1 MTNWQFTFTGTWP
14 AGIVALIAVAAVA
27 LTFLFYRAKRAQL
40 SRRAFI
46 LLTVLRAL
54 VIVATALFLMK
65 PVLRFSRNRAE
76 QNEVIVL
83 QDVSQSM
90 GIHDTIAGDSRLEAG
105 LFLLR
110 EAPYRILDKLSG
122 THKVRFFTF
131 GGVTAERDPSGQ
143 FQADER
149 ATALGDALKESVA
162 RVGQQ
167 SAAAVILLTDGVPT
181 AGEDPRK
188 VARTLGVPVF
198 PIALGGR
205 MAEKGKFFD
214 IGVAGVPH
222 NLELIVNN
230 IGKLKFTL
238 SNFGI
243 EGLSDAERA
252 LTMTLKYKDQ
262 VVATAPV
269 QFPAHNG
276 SREVEMEYTPREI
289 GVQKLTVALPA
300 LPGEPITEN
309 NSREFI
315 VRVVEPRIRVLIVE
329 GVIRSEYRFLRKVL
343 GSDPTIAVTSVIKKN
358 KEEFYQQDSDP
369 GIDLSRG
376 LPRNQEDMKKF
387 DVVILGDI
395 ARAEFTDEQLQVLKE
410 FVSGGAGLLA
420 IGGYHAY
427 GPGGYAESPV
437 ADLLPVTI
445 RGPSDGQSAGNFAP
459 ALTALGRG
467 HPIFEGCEK
476 FFEDSANPAQPAAAD
491 GKNAADIATFDG
503 ANRVAG
509 VKPGAEVLMVNPNE
523 NLPGGGDKMP
533 VVAVQQ
539 FGAGRVIALTADT
552 TWKWKFQM
560 EGHGLDSPYYRF
572 WRQSVRWAAGR
583 KDQGGPRGKDRLV
596 AWPDKLEYAPGE
608 PMTVEARVQSADG
621 EPLDNAKVEVEIQN
635 PTLGDV
641 AASPAPAPKSAGAD
655 SRAARMVLE
664 PNPQAVGQYR
674 GIMSPPAG
682 GICRAIV
689 TASDKTA
696 EFARVEFEFSVGQT
710 AGEFDRVDV
719 DEELLQTLAA
729 ETGGEFHTFATAAQI
744 PEELDQRQ
752 HLMMYHEEKNIW
764 NEWGFAAVFLACAS
778 AEWFLRKR
786 NALN

>member
-1 MTNWQFTFTGTWP
+1 MSNWEFTFTGSWP
-14 AGIVALIAVAAVA
+14 TGIVALIALAAVA
-27 LTFLFYRAKRAQL
+27 LTLLFYRAKRAQL
-40 SRRAFI
+40 SRRAFVI
-46 LLTVLRAL
+46 LTVLRTL

-65 PVLRFSRNRAE
+65 PAIRFSRNRTE

-90 GIHDTIAGDSRLEAG
+90 GIHDAIEGRSRLEAG

-110 EAPYRILDKLSG
+110 ESPYRILRKIAD

-131 GGVTAERDPSGQ
+131 GGATAETDPSGE
-143 FQADER
+143 FQPNER
-149 ATALGDALKESVA
+149 TTALGDALKESVA

-181 AGEDPRK
+181 SGEDPRK

-198 PIALGGR
+198 PIALGGK

-214 IGVAGVPH
+214 IGIAGVPH

-243 EGLSDAERA
+243 ENLSEADRA
-252 LTMTLKYKDQ
+252 LTMTLRYKNE

-269 QFPAHNG
+269 QFPAQNG
-276 SREVEMEYTPREI
+276 SREVEMEYTPKEA
-289 GVQKLTVALPA
+289 GVQKLTVALPV
-300 LPGEPITEN
+300 LPGEPVTEN
-309 NSREFI
+309 NTREFI
-315 VRVVEPRIRVLIVE
+315 VRVADPKIRVLIVE
-329 GVIRSEYRFLRKVL
+329 GVIRSEYRFLRRVL
-343 GSDPTIAVTSVIKKN
+343 GSDPTIEVTSVIKKS

-376 LPRNQEDMKKF
+376 LPRNKEDMKKF

-395 ARAEFTDEQLQVLKE
+395 ARAEFTDEQLQCLKD

-427 GPGGYAESPV
+427 GPGGYADSPV
-437 ADLLPVTI
+437 ADLLPMKI
-445 RGPSDGQSAGNFAP
+445 GGPADGQSAGNFAP
-459 ALTALGRG
+459 ALTSAGKA
-467 HPIFEGCEK
+467 HPVFEGCAK
-476 FFEDSANPAQPAAAD
+476 FFGDSSNSGQSPATGEKSAGD
-491 GKNAADIATFDG
+491 LATLDG

-509 VKPGAEVLMVNPNE
+509 VKPGAEVLAVNPNE
-523 NLPGGGDKMP
+523 SLPGGGEKMP

-539 FGAGRVIALTADT
+539 FGTGRVLALTADT
-552 TWKWKFQM
+552 TWKWRFQM

-583 KDQGGPRGKDRLV
+583 KDQGNQRVKERLI
-596 AWPDKLEYAPGE
+596 AWPDKIEYALGE
-608 PMTVEARVQSADG
+608 PMTVEARVQTADG
-621 EPLDNAKVEVEIQN
+621 EPMDNATVEVEIQSG
-635 PTLGDV
+635 T
-641 AASPAPAPKSAGAD
+641 AAGAAPQPSAAPKSTN
-655 SRAARMVLE
+655 AAAHSTKAVLE
-664 PNPQAVGQYR
+664 RNPQAVGQYR
-674 GIMSPPAG
+674 GSVSPPAG
-682 GICRAIV
+682 GICRAVV
-689 TASDKTA
+689 TAADRNA

-719 DEELLQTLAA
+719 DELLLQTLAA
-729 ETGGEFHTFATAAQI
+729 ETGGEFHTFATASEI
-744 PEELDQRQ
+744 PDELDVRQRRE
-752 HLMMYHEEKNIW
+752 MYHEEKNIW

-786 NALN
+786 NALH

>member
-14 AGIVALIAVAAVA
+14 AGIVALIAAAAVA

-90 GIHDTIAGDSRLEAG
+90 GIHDTIAGRSRLEAG

-110 EAPYRILDKLSG
+110 EAPYRILEKLSN

-131 GGVTAERDPSGQ
+131 GSATAEREASGQ
-143 FQADER
+143 FQANER

-162 RVGQQ
+162 QVGQQ
-167 SAAAVILLTDGVPT
+167 SAAAVVLLTDGVPT

-205 MAEKGKFFD
+205 MAERGKFFD
-214 IGVAGVPH
+214 IGVADVPH

-238 SNFGI
+238 SNIGI

-262 VVATAPV
+262 IVATAPV
-269 QFPAHNG
+269 KFPAQNG
-276 SREVEMEYTPREI
+276 SREAEMEYTPKEV
-289 GVQKLTVALPA
+289 GVQKLSVALPA

-315 VRVVEPRIRVLIVE
+315 VRVVEPKIRVLIVE

-343 GSDPTIAVTSVIKKN
+343 GSDPTIEVTSVIKKN

-376 LPRNQEDMKKF
+376 LPRNKEDWKKF

-395 ARAEFTDEQLQVLKE
+395 ARTEFTDEQLQVLKE
-410 FVSGGAGLLA
+410 FVSGGAGLLV

-459 ALTALGRG
+459 ALTPLGKA

-476 FFEDSANPAQPAAAD
+476 FFEDSSNPVKPVAGDKKGAA
-491 GKNAADIATFDG
+491 GIATLDG

-509 VKPGAEVLMVNPNE
+509 VKPGAEVLAVNPKE
-523 NLPGGGDKMP
+523 NLPGGAGKMP

-539 FGAGRVIALTADT
+539 FGTGRVLALTADT

-596 AWPDKLEYAPGE
+596 AWPDKLEYALGE

-635 PTLGDV
+635 PAAGG
-641 AASPAPAPKSAGAD
+641 AASSSSAATRSAGVDAH
-655 SRAARMVLE
+655 SAKSVLE
-664 PNPQAVGQYR
+664 PNPQSVGQYR
-674 GIMSPPAG
+674 GSVSLPAG
-682 GICRAIV
+682 GIGRAIV

-719 DEELLQTLAA
+719 DEVLLQTLAA
-729 ETGGEFHTFATAAQI
+729 ETGGEFHTFATAARI

-752 HLMMYHEEKNIW
+752 HLAMYREEKNIW
-764 NEWGFAAVFLACAS
+764 NAWGFAAVFLACAS

>member
-1 MTNWQFTFTGTWP
+1 MKNWEFTFTGDWP
-14 AGIVALIAVAAVA
+14 AGIVILIAVGAVA
-27 LTFLFYRAKRAQL
+27 LTFLFYRRKRAQL

-46 LLTVLRAL
+46 LLTVLRTL

-65 PVLRFSRNRAE
+65 PVIRFSRNRTE
-76 QNEVIVL
+76 QNQVIVL

-90 GIHDTIAGDSRLEAG
+90 GIHDAIEGRSRLDAG

-110 EAPYRILDKLSG
+110 EAPYRLLERVSD

-131 GGVTAERDPSGQ
+131 GGVTAETQSSGV
-143 FQADER
+143 FQANER
-149 ATALGDALKESVA
+149 TTALGDALKESVA
-162 RVGQQ
+162 RVGPQ
-167 SAAAVILLTDGVPT
+167 STAAVILLTDGVPT
-181 AGEDPRK
+181 SGEDPRK
-188 VARTLGVPVF
+188 VARTLGVPIF
-198 PIALGGR
+198 PVALGGK

-214 IGVAGVPH
+214 IGIAGVPH

-243 EGLSDAERA
+243 EGLSDADRA

-269 QFPAHNG
+269 QFPAQNG
-276 SREVEMEYTPREI
+276 LREVEIEYTPKEA
-289 GVQKLTVALPA
+289 GVQTLTVALPV

-315 VRVVEPRIRVLIVE
+315 VRVVDPKIRVLIVE

-343 GSDPTIAVTSVIKKN
+343 GSDPTIEVTSVIKKN

-376 LPRNQEDMKKF
+376 LPRKQEDSKKF

-395 ARAEFTDEQLQVLKE
+395 ARAEFTDEQLQFLKE
-410 FVSGGAGLLA
+410 FVSGGGGLLA
-420 IGGYHAY
+420 VGGYHAY
-427 GPGGYAESPV
+427 GPGGYADGPV
-437 ADLLPVTI
+437 ADLLPVKI
-445 RGPSDGQSAGNFAP
+445 QGPADGQSVGNFTP
-459 ALTALGRG
+459 ALTPLGKA
-467 HPIFEGCEK
+467 HPIFEGCGK
-476 FFEDSANPAQPAAAD
+476 FFEDSLNPSQPAPGD
-491 GKNAADIATFDG
+491 TATLDG
-503 ANRVAG
+503 ANRVVG
-509 VKPGAEVLMVNPNE
+509 VKPGAEVLMVNPKE
-523 NLPGGGDKMP
+523 TLAGGGEKMP

-539 FGAGRVIALTADT
+539 FGTGRVLALTADT

-572 WRQSVRWAAGR
+572 WRQSVRWATGR
-583 KDQGGPRGKDRLV
+583 KDQNGPRVKDRLI
-596 AWPDKLEYAPGE
+596 AWADKLEYASGE
-608 PMTVEARVQSADG
+608 PIVIEARVQTADG
-621 EPLDNAKVEVEIQN
+621 EPLDNAKVEVEIRN
-635 PTLGDV
+635 STAAGAAPTP
-641 AASPAPAPKSAGAD
+641 PAAPKSAGE
-655 SRAARMVLE
+655 RARSTKAVLE
-664 PNPQAVGQYR
+664 RDPQTVGQYR
-674 GIMSPPAG
+674 GSVSPPAG
-682 GICRAIV
+682 GFCRAIV
-689 TASDKTA
+689 TAADPDG
-696 EFARVEFEFSVGQT
+696 EFGRVEFEFSVGQT

-719 DEELLQTLAA
+719 DEVLLQTLAA

-752 HLMMYHEEKNIW
+752 HRVMYREEKNIW
-764 NEWGFAAVFLACAS
+764 NEWGFALVFLACAS
-778 AEWFLRKR
+778 TEWFLRKR

>member
-1 MTNWQFTFTGTWP
+1 MSNWEFTFTGTWP
-14 AGIVALIAVAAVA
+14 AGIVALIAFAAVA

-46 LLTVLRAL
+46 ILTVLRAL

-65 PVLRFSRNRAE
+65 PVLRFSRNGAE
-76 QNEVIVL
+76 RSQVIVL

-90 GIHDTIAGDSRLEAG
+90 GIHDAIEGRSRLEAG

-110 EAPYRILDKLSG
+110 EAPYRILDKISD
-122 THKVRFFTF
+122 THQVRFFTF
-131 GGVTAERDPSGQ
+131 GSVTAEAQPSGQ

-149 ATALGDALKESVA
+149 TTALGDALKESVA
-162 RVGQQ
+162 RVGQP
-167 SAAAVILLTDGVPT
+167 ATAAVILLTDGVPT
-181 AGEDPRK
+181 SGEDPRK

-230 IGKLKFTL
+230 IGKMKFTL

-243 EGLSDAERA
+243 EGLTDAERA
-252 LTMTLKYKDQ
+252 MTMTLSYKNQ

-269 QFPAHNG
+269 QFPAQNG
-276 SREVEMEYTPREI
+276 SREAEMEYTPKEV
-289 GVQKLTVALPA
+289 GVQKLTVALPT

-343 GSDPTIAVTSVIKKN
+343 GSDPTIQVTSVIKKD

-376 LPRNQEDMKKF
+376 LPRNKEDFKKF

-395 ARAEFTDEQLQVLKE
+395 ARAEFTDEQLQALKE

-437 ADLLPVTI
+437 ADLLPLKI
-445 RGPSDGQSAGNFAP
+445 HGPEDGQTAGNFAP
-459 ALTALGRG
+459 ALTPLGRA
-467 HPIFEGCEK
+467 HPVFEGCEK
-476 FFEDSANPAQPAAAD
+476 FFEDSSNPAEPAAE
-491 GKNAADIATFDG
+491 KSAAAMATLDG
-503 ANRVAG
+503 ANRVVG
-509 VKPGAEVLMVNPNE
+509 VKPGAEVLMVNPKE
-523 NLPGGGDKMP
+523 TLPGGSESMP

-539 FGAGRVIALTADT
+539 FGVGRVLALTADT
-552 TWKWKFQM
+552 TWKWRFQM

-583 KDQGGPRGKDRLV
+583 KDQGGQRVKDRLI
-596 AWPDKLEYAPGE
+596 AWPDKLEYALGE
-608 PMTVEARVQSADG
+608 PMAIEARVQSADG

-635 PTLGDV
+635 PTPGG
-641 AASPAPAPKSAGAD
+641 AAATPPAAPKSAAGDAP
-655 SRAARMVLE
+655 AAKAVLE
-664 PNPQAVGQYR
+664 RDAQTVGQYR
-674 GIMSPPAG
+674 GSVSPSAG
-682 GICRAIV
+682 GIGRAIV
-689 TASDKTA
+689 TASDKNA

-719 DEELLQTLAA
+719 DEVLLQTLAA

-752 HLMMYHEEKNIW
+752 HRVMYHEEKNIW
-764 NEWGFAAVFLACAS
+764 NEWGFALVFLACAS
-778 AEWFLRKR
+778 AEWLLRKR

>member
-1 MTNWQFTFTGTWP
+1 MSNWEFTFTGAWP
-14 AGIVALIAVAAVA
+14 AWIVALIAFGAVA

-40 SRRAFI
+40 SRRAFVI
-46 LLTVLRAL
+46 LTVLRAL
-54 VIVATALFLMK
+54 VIVATAMFLMK
-65 PVLRFSRNRAE
+65 PVLRFSRSGSERS
-76 QNEVIVL
+76 QVIVL

-90 GIHDTIAGDSRLEAG
+90 GIHDAIEGRSRLEAG

-110 EAPYRILDKLSG
+110 EAPYRLMEKLSD
-122 THKVRFFTF
+122 THRVRFFTF
-131 GGVTAERDPSGQ
+131 GSVTAEAQPSGQ

-149 ATALGDALKESVA
+149 TTALGDALKESVA
-162 RVGQQ
+162 RVGQP
-167 SAAAVILLTDGVPT
+167 ATAAVILLTDGVPT
-181 AGEDPRK
+181 SGEDPRK

-214 IGVAGVPH
+214 IGIAGVPH

-230 IGKLKFTL
+230 IGELKFML
-238 SNFGI
+238 SNVGI

-252 LTMTLKYKDQ
+252 MTMTLSCKNQ

-269 QFPAHNG
+269 QFPAQDG
-276 SREVEMEYTPREI
+276 SREAEMEYTPKEV
-289 GVQKLTVALPA
+289 GVQKLTVALPT

-309 NSREFI
+309 NTREFI
-315 VRVVEPRIRVLIVE
+315 VRVVEPKIRVLIVE

-343 GSDPTIAVTSVIKKN
+343 GSDPTIQVTSVIKKD

-369 GIDLSRG
+369 GVDLSRG
-376 LPRNQEDMKKF
+376 LPRNKEDFKKF

-395 ARAEFTDEQLQVLKE
+395 ARAEFSDEQLQALKE

-427 GPGGYAESPV
+427 GPGGYADSPV
-437 ADLLPVTI
+437 ADLLPVKI
-445 RGPSDGQSAGNFAP
+445 HGPADGQSAGNFAP
-459 ALTALGRG
+459 ALTPLGRA
-467 HPIFEGCEK
+467 HPVFEGCEK
-476 FFEDSANPAQPAAAD
+476 FFEDASSPGEPPAAA
-491 GKNAADIATFDG
+491 GKSAGAMATLDG

-509 VKPGAEVLMVNPNE
+509 VKPGAEVLAVNPQE
-523 NLPGGGDKMP
+523 TLPGGNESMP

-539 FGAGRVIALTADT
+539 FGVGRVVALTADT
-552 TWKWKFQM
+552 TWKWRFQM

-583 KDQGGPRGKDRLV
+583 KDQGGQPVKDRLA
-596 AWPDKLEYAPGE
+596 AWPDKLEYALGE
-608 PMTVEARVQSADG
+608 PMTIEARVQTADG

-635 PTLGDV
+635 PTPGSQAPQP
-641 AASPAPAPKSAGAD
+641 AAPESASDDAH
-655 SRAARMVLE
+655 AARAVLE
-664 PNPQAVGQYR
+664 RDPQMVGRYC
-674 GIMSPPAG
+674 GSVSPSVG
-682 GICRAIV
+682 GIGRAIV
-689 TASDKTA
+689 TASDKNA

-719 DEELLQTLAA
+719 DEVLLQTLAA

-752 HLMMYHEEKNIW
+752 HRVMYHEEKNIW
-764 NEWGFAAVFLACAS
+764 NEWGFAMAFLACAS
-778 AEWFLRKR
+778 AEWLLRKR